1 MKAKL
6 VLTQSDPI
14 MAKVI
19 FNVKLEYEV
28 EPESVTRFIKE
39 HNDDLKFWDTM
50 INHRRVGE
58 LERHCEWVLKELDR
72 IAKSED
78 PRKELQEFIV
88 YLNTPIAVA

>member
-1 MKAKL
+1 MKAQL

-14 MAKVI
+14 MAKVVL
-19 FNVKLEYEV
+19 NGKLEYEI
-28 EPESVTRFIKE
+28 EPESAKRFIKE

-50 INHRRVGE
+50 INHRRIGE
-58 LERHCEWVLKELDR
+58 LERHCEWVSKKLEE